1 MKTPSP
7 KKQIKEKEGKSETK
21 AKTPINPL
29 DFLGGDSVK
38 RSDRTVAA
46 KRTKEESGTSPVV
59 YDVEMHEDDDFQK
72 TLDMADESKP
82 KKNKK

>member
-7 KKQIKEKEGKSETK
+7 KKQIKQNEGKSETK
-21 AKTPINPL
+21 AKTPVNPL

-46 KRTKEESGTSPVV
+46 KRTKVSHF
-59 YDVEMHEDDDFQK
+59 YKIFCK
-72 TLDMADESKP
+72 TRYLDKHLNLALSFGV
-82 KKNKK
+82 NALTF